1 MGMVFRTDRTSC
13 CSFIFKAVTRMLAS
27 RLIVVHTSLL
37 LICAAAPLPPW
48 KAATHHGPFDCEKA
62 KPTVIHA
69 TLATDIERSIPARLR
84 TRRVVGTHTDC
95 TALRYNAR
103 HGAISQHATDTESTQ
118 VFKAREPLLS
128 VG

>member
-27 RLIVVHTSLL
+27 RLIV
-37 LICAAAPLPPW
+37 APLLFLSVLPPPF
-48 KAATHHGPFDCEKA
+48 HHGKHPLITAPLTGKKRNRQSF
-62 KPTVIHA
+62 T
-69 TLATDIERSIPARLR
+69 RSIPARLR

-118 VFKAREPLLS
+118 VF
-128 VG
+128 VD